1 MNKGTIIRKNRKNM
15 FRILRYCKSG
25 LIAGL
30 IGMMAGMAGQ
40 IYRYEFSDRSAVLM
54 QAATVFMDLD
64 ELSFVVAFVAAA
76 VFLYF
81 CVVIEYRRWS
91 RMKHNDEKIVRE
103 D

>member
-1 MNKGTIIRKNRKNM
+1 M

-40 IYRYEFSDRSAVLM
+40 IYIYEFSDRGAVLM

-64 ELSFVVAFVAAA
+64 ELSFLVAFAAA
-76 VFLYF
+76 VVFLYF
-81 CVVIEYRRWS
+81 CVVLEYRRWS
-91 RMKHNDEKIVRE
+91 RNKKRNSVIGKS
-103 D
+103 

>member
-1 MNKGTIIRKNRKNM
+1 M
-15 FRILRYCKSG
+15 FRILRYCYSFVV
-25 LIAGL
+25 AGL
-30 IGMMAGMAGQ
+30 IGMLAGMVGQ
-40 IYRYEFSDRSAVLM
+40 IYIYEFSDRNAVLM
-54 QAATVFMDLD
+54 QAASVFNELD

-91 RMKHNDEKIVRE
+91 RINQNDEKIVRE

>member
-1 MNKGTIIRKNRKNM
+1 MKKENKDKM
-15 FRILRYCKSG
+15 FRVLRYCYSCVV
-25 LIAGL
+25 AGL
-30 IGMMAGMAGQ
+30 IGMLAGMVGQ
-40 IYRYEFSDRSAVLM
+40 IYIYEFSDRNAVLM
-54 QAATVFMDLD
+54 QAASVFNELD
-64 ELSFVVAFVAAA
+64 ELSFVVALSAAA

>member
-1 MNKGTIIRKNRKNM
+1 M
-15 FRILRYCKSG
+15 FRILRYCYSFVV
-25 LIAGL
+25 AGL
-30 IGMMAGMAGQ
+30 IGMLAGMVGQ
-40 IYRYEFSDRSAVLM
+40 IYIYEFSDRNAVLM
-54 QAATVFMDLD
+54 QAASVFNELD

>member
-1 MNKGTIIRKNRKNM
+1 MKKENKDKM
-15 FRILRYCKSG
+15 FRVLRYCYSCVV
-25 LIAGL
+25 AGL
-30 IGMMAGMAGQ
+30 IGMLAGMVGQ
-40 IYRYEFSDRSAVLM
+40 IYIYEFSDRNAVLM
-54 QAATVFMDLD
+54 QAASVFNELD

-91 RMKHNDEKIVRE
+91 RMRHNDEKIVRE